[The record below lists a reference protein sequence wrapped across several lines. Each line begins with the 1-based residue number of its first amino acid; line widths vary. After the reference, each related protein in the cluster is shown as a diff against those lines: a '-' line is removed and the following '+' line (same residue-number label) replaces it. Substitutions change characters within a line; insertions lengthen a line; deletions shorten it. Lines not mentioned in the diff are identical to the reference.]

1 MEMTKDEK
9 ILLCG
14 TKIGFLIC
22 FSVNGPSLKIESKIY
37 THNDEITSINI
48 NENLNMFVTSSL
60 DGYINMHILP
70 SFELVRSIKL
80 SAYNKQLYNDENE
93 LYYANNVFLSS
104 SPLAC
109 VSAFIS
115 SKKIFRIFTINGEFI
130 EDIQEINET
139 NYIKCPIIFKDLN
152 FQDYIIYGTDDGRVK
167 VRSFPNLELINNIQP
182 YGCNEII
189 SLDISQNKK
198 CCYLWIK
205 ENKIFVLKDLF
216 EDVEEDKSKKTD
228 KKENDKEKEKE
239 IDEDNDI

>member
-1 MEMTKDEK
+1 MKDMYSSFLA
-9 ILLCG
+9 IPLPGATLPVLAIFLLG
-14 TKIGFLIC
+14 I
-22 FSVNGPSLKIESKIY
+22 
-37 THNDEITSINI
+37 
-48 NENLNMFVTSSL
+48 
-60 DGYINMHILP
+60 
-70 SFELVRSIKL
+70 
-80 SAYNKQLYNDENE
+80 
-93 LYYANNVFLSS
+93 YANNVFLSS

-130 EDIQEINET
+130 EDIQETNET
-139 NYIKCPIIFKDLN
+139 NYIKCPIIFKDFN

-189 SLDISQNKK
+189 SLDISQDKK

-216 EDVEEDKSKKTD
+216 EEVEEDKSKKTD
-228 KKENDKEKEKE
+228 KKENGKEKE
-239 IDEDNDI
+239 IDEDNDL